1 VIPPNVPGS
10 AARNSPFIAPLIPLK
25 TKGGLSRRPQ
35 TAAGNLGG
43 EAYTDRDLTT
53 SVSAEGDDFGPRIR
67 HASLQGQ
74 IGVKE
79 AVAAANINNN
89 LPTATVVGNAA
100 MTPKPESQNPLLTG
114 GLMGRLR
121 NFGRSTTKRPP
132 SDASYSVNMSPA
144 LGSIVPATVESTAVE
159 VCLSNL
165 SN

>member
-1 VIPPNVPGS
+1 MPGS

-43 EAYTDRDLTT
+43 ETYTDRDATT
-53 SVSAEGDDFGPRIR
+53 PVSGEGDHFGPRIR

-79 AVAAANINNN
+79 AVSAANAGNINSN
-89 LPTATVVGNAA
+89 LPTATVIGNAA
-100 MTPKPESQNPLLTG
+100 VMPKPESQNPISAG
-114 GLMGRLR
+114 RFMGRLR

-132 SDASYSVNMSPA
+132 SDASFSVNMSPA
-144 LGSIVPATVESTAVE
+144 LGSVVPASVESTVVE